1 MALGKDTKI
10 KFIKDRPGH
19 DVRYALNSNKIKE
32 EIKWK
37 SKIKIE
43 KGLEETFK
51 WYLDNKE
58 WMDRVTSGDYK
69 EYYKKMYKQN

>member
-1 MALGKDTKI
+1 MAIGKETRI
-10 KFIKDRPGH
+10 RFIKDRPGH
-19 DVRYALNSNKIKE
+19 DVRYALNSNKIKK

-51 WYLDNKE
+51 
-58 WMDRVTSGDYK
+58 
-69 EYYKKMYKQN
+69 